1 MFPYQDL
8 EPGSWEASYDA
19 QAPTCSICGKRLK
32 GRRCYCEAPPVER
45 ERQLPVWEPAAV
57 VEAKCLKT
65 PETIW
70 FDSRYPHT
78 RGAAIRHAR
87 RLAQAGQGVCE
98 VL

>member
-45 ERQLPVWEPAAV
+45 ERQLGELRLVHVRQCEESLAVEQVRGFFCAA
-57 VEAKCLKT
+57 
-65 PETIW
+65 
-70 FDSRYPHT
+70 SR
-78 RGAAIRHAR
+78 AA
-87 RLAQAGQGVCE
+87 
-98 VL
+98 

>member
-45 ERQLPVWEPAAV
+45 ERLLPVWEPAAV
-57 VEAKCLKT
+57 VYAPSWKH
-65 PETIW
+65 PETLW
-70 FDSRYPHT
+70 FDARHIHT
-78 RGAAIRHAR
+78 WALAIKHGRKLAR
-87 RLAQAGQGVCE
+87 LIQGRCE
-98 VL
+98 VV